1 VLHGSLSLP
10 ARLCLL
16 SWDTATGEPVAVGR
30 LPYLVRAGALTELAR
45 RGPLTDVDG
54 IVTPVDL
61 DATTGDDALDD
72 FLELVQESRPR
83 TWAEWVTAHASVTL
97 DAVRA
102 GLAADGLLRPGKRR
116 ALGFLP
122 TVDYTLVAVA
132 EATALQERVRGLLS
146 GPPPAGPPPVDAA
159 LAALAATAGVPSRP
173 SEAALARAE
182 ALTAGTVAKEIRK
195 GLAAAV
201 KAETR
206 GAGNCAVL

>member
-1 VLHGSLSLP
+1 MLHGSLSLP

-16 SWDTATGEPVAVGR
+16 SWDTATGEPLAADR

-54 IVTPVDL
+54 IVTPADL
-61 DATTGDDALDD
+61 DARTGDDALDD
-72 FLELVQESRPR
+72 FLELVMESRPR

-102 GLAADGLLRPGKRR
+102 GLAADGRLRPGKRR

-122 TVDYTLVAVA
+122 RVDYSPVDPGETA
-132 EATALQERVRGLLS
+132 ALQKAVRRALAAPSAARV
-146 GPPPAGPPPVDAA
+146 PPEDAA
-159 LAALAATAGVPSRP
+159 LAALATTAGALATPSG
-173 SEAALARAE
+173 ADLARAE
-182 ALTAGTVAKEIRK
+182 ELTRGAVAGEIRG

-201 KAETR
+201 EAR
-206 GAGNCAVL
+206 ARAA